1 MAYNYFVLLKEPFSI
16 WFQKSF
22 KNSFKHPAEWVQTH
36 TWYVIWMSQLL
47 HYEQFSEY
55 NLKNIMKL
63 MTVDSLYFQGKEIVM
78 QYTKISDQSL
88 LMSN

>member
-1 MAYNYFVLLKEPFSI
+1 
-16 WFQKSF
+16 
-22 KNSFKHPAEWVQTH
+22 
-36 TWYVIWMSQLL
+36 MSQLL

-63 MTVDSLYFQGKEIVM
+63 MTVDSLYFQGKGIVM